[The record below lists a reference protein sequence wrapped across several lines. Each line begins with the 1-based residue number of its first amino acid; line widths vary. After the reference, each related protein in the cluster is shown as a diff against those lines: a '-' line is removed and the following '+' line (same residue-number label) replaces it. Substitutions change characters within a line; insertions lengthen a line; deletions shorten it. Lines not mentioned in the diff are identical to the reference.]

1 MNGVPVAARAT
12 AYLTWRKKGKGGAL
26 VLTEGSDWP
35 EKERSVDGD
44 ADRRRGGSRARVL
57 CRGVGGE
64 IGSRGCG
71 TGG

>member
-1 MNGVPVAARAT
+1 MRPGVQ
-12 AYLTWRKKGKGGAL
+12 
-26 VLTEGSDWP
+26 
-35 EKERSVDGD
+35 
-44 ADRRRGGSRARVL
+44 GGSGVTGGEENAVAEELTGGEVSAPSGGEAGRGARVL